1 MILNDKKYFITG
13 IGTNVGKTLVS
24 SILVNAM
31 DAAYWKP
38 IQCGDLEN
46 TDSDFIRTHTDA
58 EVFTERYKFKTAAS
72 PHIAASVENCRISL
86 DDFNL
91 PETDKKILVEG
102 AGGMLVPLNDKNDL
116 IIDIAKK
123 WNLSLIIVAPFYL
136 GSINHTLLT
145 LEYARRENL
154 KVAMDVFTGNVSEQ
168 SFSVIRNFFP
178 DLNYAFIPH
187 LETVSK
193 EEIQKQAEAFKN
205 NYLK

>member
-1 MILNDKKYFITG
+1 MLEEKKYFVTG
-13 IGTNVGKTLVS
+13 IGTHVGKTLVS

-31 DAAYWKP
+31 EAAYWKP

-46 TDSDFIRTHTDA
+46 TDSDFIRRHSDTD
-58 EVFTERYKFKTAAS
+58 VFPEKYKLKMAAS
-72 PHIAASVENCRISL
+72 PHIASAAENVRISL
-86 DDFNL
+86 NDFHL
-91 PETDKKILVEG
+91 PITDKKLVVEG
-102 AGGMLVPLNDKNDL
+102 AGGMLVPLNDENDL

-123 WNLSLIIVAPFYL
+123 WNLPLIIVAPFYL

-154 KVAMDVFTGNVSEQ
+154 KVALIIFTGNVSEQ
-168 SFSVIRNFFP
+168 SFTTIRNFYP

-193 EEIQKQAEAFKN
+193 EEIQKQAEIFKN
-205 NYLK
+205 NFLK